1 MPYNTR
7 QRTKAAA
14 AALSELERVG
24 GEVLP
29 SSPKRIKRDGATP
42 TSDNIKAKVM
52 AKRVRRKGILQELP
66 NMPLDILDEV
76 GYILRLDFNPGTETF
91 TLQQ

>member
-14 AALSELERVG
+14 AALSELEHV

-66 NMPLDILDEV
+66 NMPLEILDEV
-76 GYILRLDFNPGTETF
+76 G
-91 TLQQ
+91 